1 MDLEKET
8 GFQRTEN
15 KRQSEE
21 EERKEKPESWSLRA
35 GTTSRLPR
43 GGLKGPPGQ
52 GSQRAVLSQGH
63 ACGGAG
69 GEGGV
74 HFNNIP
80 DQNLE
85 IAIVITVFFNMPI
98 LWSDEILKGIQKRR
112 AHSNVG

>member
-15 KRQSEE
+15 KRKSEE

-69 GEGGV
+69 GEGG
-74 HFNNIP
+74 
-80 DQNLE
+80 LE
-85 IAIVITVFFNMPI
+85 GG
-98 LWSDEILKGIQKRR
+98 LWTATRLGGWECEDVRNQGLDPKPHTLTQSGKVK
-112 AHSNVG
+112 H